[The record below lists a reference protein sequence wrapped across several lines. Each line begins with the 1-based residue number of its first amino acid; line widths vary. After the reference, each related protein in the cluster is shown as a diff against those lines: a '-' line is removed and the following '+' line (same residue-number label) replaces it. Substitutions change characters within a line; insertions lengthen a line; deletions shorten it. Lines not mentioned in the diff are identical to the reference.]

1 MRTNLALTGAHTG
14 MAPTDGRAQA
24 LSFVLALIASV
35 LFVCAVIY
43 LEVRMLGGTMSEG
56 GLVESVQ
63 ALLIALCSLTFF
75 LGAHR
80 HPDQRGYLILVAAL
94 FLCMFVRE
102 NDRVLDQIAHGF
114 WSVPTL
120 LIIAATVVAVAKDRA
135 TLLNPLYIH
144 SQRGSFWVLAV
155 GFVQLIVFSR
165 LFGSGLL
172 WDHSAMQA
180 GSDVAKRIVQEGT
193 ELSSYALI
201 LTGAFMSFETRFG
214 SAAAGPGE

>member
-1 MRTNLALTGAHTG
+1 MRTHLALTGAHAG
-14 MAPTDGRAQA
+14 MAQTDGRAQT
-24 LSFVLALIASV
+24 LSSVLALIASV
-35 LFVCAVIY
+35 LLVCVVIY
-43 LEVRMLGGTMSEG
+43 VEVRMLGGTMSEG

-63 ALLIALCSLTFF
+63 ALLIALSSLTFF
-75 LGAHR
+75 VGAYR
-80 HPDQRGYLILVAAL
+80 HPDQRSYLILVASV

-102 NDRVLDQIAHGF
+102 NDRVLDQIAHGI
-114 WSVPTL
+114 WIVPTL
-120 LIIAATVVAVAKDRA
+120 LIMAAAGISAAKDRT
-135 TLLNPLYIH
+135 TLLNPLRIH

-201 LTGAFMSFETRFG
+201 FTGAFMSFETRFG